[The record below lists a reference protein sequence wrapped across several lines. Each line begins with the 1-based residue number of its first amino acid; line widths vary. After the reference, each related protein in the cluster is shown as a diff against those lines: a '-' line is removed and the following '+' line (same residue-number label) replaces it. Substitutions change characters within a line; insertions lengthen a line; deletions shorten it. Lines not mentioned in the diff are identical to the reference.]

1 MVSLKDNRPY
11 YGSATSKI
19 FQEDFKK
26 YKLTV
31 EVLEEVKNRDNLLIK
46 ELSKMDLNNLKSIMS
61 QINIKTEDV
70 CEENSETKI
79 ARKKI
84 NDLK

>member
-1 MVSLKDNRPY
+1 M
-11 YGSATSKI
+11 KI
-19 FQEDFKK
+19 QICIKEYIYPPD
-26 YKLTV
+26 
-31 EVLEEVKNRDNLLIK
+31 DNLLIK

-79 ARKKI
+79 ARKKS
-84 NDLK
+84 